1 MYKARVC
8 STCFVHH
15 LSSAQAQLPERIC
28 PVVEVE
34 GEAFIVM
41 SHEMASVETAIL
53 REEVGSAMPWRAEI
67 KGAVDFLFDGF

>member
-1 MYKARVC
+1 
-8 STCFVHH
+8 
-15 LSSAQAQLPERIC
+15 
-28 PVVEVE
+28 
-34 GEAFIVM
+34 M